1 MSIIIHLNTNM
12 VIYNQNFLNDLCKS
26 ENGIKVVQIISP
38 WKAEILKLN
47 SLDENFKC
55 LEDKYFAFVTDYFKK
70 EYKNAQE
77 LLEVQIQNQKYCMN
91 QEWYKALIYTAIN
104 IINDPFDFQEAM
116 NKSTNQYVDALNA
129 NCNDN
134 TDIFIGVYLNN

>member
-55 LEDKYFAFVTDYFKK
+55 LEDKYFAFVTDHFKRD
-70 EYKNAQE
+70 YKNSIKLIDA
-77 LLEVQIQNQKYCMN
+77 QIQNQKYCMH

-129 NCNDN
+129 NCHD
-134 TDIFIGVYLNN
+134 DDHIFIGVY